1 MPSEI
6 DPDERLYEGWEPSP
20 VPARTPNDPLPSPPR
35 ISLPQVVAPTLCEQG
50 PCANYHMA
58 VIRFDAATPM
68 DGSDDVMH
76 TQTIRTCIPGPGV
89 TLELEDRPVFECTKW
104 DPDTNLQSSLEL
116 RREEFDA
123 SPAGAQYQ
131 AKLAAWHADQQRIH
145 EEIERELAAPPKPD
159 VSVLDAMIAELQP
172 GDVLELRVKGKPL
185 LLAKLEQAGQ
195 LYCGYRL
202 PDGTEAD
209 FIQKCDGELTE
220 AFVATFGYGNT
231 YQLRR
236 VNSAGAIVSTR
247 LYTIDTPKETP
258 TP

>member
-20 VPARTPNDPLPSPPR
+20 VPARTPNDPLPAPPR
-35 ISLPQVVAPTLCEQG
+35 VVLPQVVAPTLCEQG
-50 PCANYHMA
+50 PCSHYHGA
-58 VIRFDAATPM
+58 VVRFDAATPM
-68 DGSDDVMH
+68 DGSDDVTH
-76 TQTIRTCIPGPGV
+76 TQTIRTCIPESGV

-104 DPDTNLQSSLEL
+104 DPDKVYQRMLEH

-123 SPAGAQYQ
+123 SPEGAQYQ
-131 AKLAAWHADQQRIH
+131 AKLAAWHADQKRIR
-145 EEIERELAAPPKPD
+145 EEIERELAAPKPD
-159 VSVLDAMIAELQP
+159 VSILDAMIAELQP

-185 LLAKLEQAGQ
+185 LLAKLEHGGK
-195 LYCGYRL
+195 LYSGYRL

-209 FIQKCDGELTE
+209 FIQPADGELTE
-220 AFVATFGYGNT
+220 GFIRTFGLGNT

-236 VNSAGAIVSTR
+236 VNSAGAIVSSR